1 MHIVF
6 MISAFLAGGI
16 LVFLVM
22 RAKSARESMETETLK
37 KRLEEAEGMKPEA
50 DAARIAAA
58 KALAALEAQ
67 EKQTLHERELM
78 AEAQE
83 RELRNLREAHG
94 REVAALRERFQEEL
108 AGAQRAGEEQRL
120 AQARAFETERKALK
134 ETFAVLEQQFRE
146 NKAEMEKNWQTKIEL
161 LKEEF
166 KTLSAE
172 ILKEKSGH
180 LADVNQNQLSALL
193 KPLQEKLGD
202 FKNAVEQAKEKG
214 ISLNSELK
222 EQIAHLMSAT
232 KRIGENAD
240 NLASALKGNN
250 KTQGN
255 WGEMILEEILVN
267 SGLKR
272 GIHYECQETLRDED
286 GNPVQNDNSRLMRP
300 DVIVH
305 YPDGKDVIID
315 SKVSLSAYTDYM
327 NAESDEER
335 KSALARHNRSVRA
348 HVEELVRKN
357 YSSYIRKQRHEA
369 VDFVIMFIPNE
380 ASHQLAMIQDPGLW
394 RWAFERKV
402 MIVSPVNLMALLQL
416 IQIAWTRA
424 DQERNQ
430 QKILDTA
437 STLLDRLYSFYEQF
451 DEVGK
456 KLDGAR
462 DAYQKS
468 LDKLKG
474 GGGKHSVVLSG
485 EQLKQLGVKMKR
497 PRPLPV
503 KYQDNEV
510 LQLEAESAAD
520 DQKELLN
527 GKQESG
533 K

>member
-1 MHIVF
+1 MHILLIV
-6 MISAFLAGGI
+6 SAFLAGGLLAFFSLRTQ
-16 LVFLVM
+16 LV
-22 RAKSARESMETETLK
+22 RK
-37 KRLEEAEGMKPEA
+37 KMQIRTLEEQLAQAEQIRS
-50 DAARIAAA
+50 DAENARIAAA
-58 KALAALEAQ
+58 KAAATLEAQ
-67 EKQTLHERELM
+67 EKQIQKERQLLQD
-78 AEAQE
+78 AHQT
-83 RELRNLREAHG
+83 ELRNLRESHTK
-94 REVAALRERFQEEL
+94 ELDALQERFQSEL
-108 AGAQRAGEEQRL
+108 ADKLKIGEEQKT
-120 AQARAFETERKALK
+120 AQAAAFETERKALK
-134 ETFAVLEQQFRE
+134 EAFDLLEQQSKE
-146 NKAEMEKNWQTKIEL
+146 NKAEMEKNWQTKIDL

-166 KTLSAE
+166 KTLSTQ
-172 ILKEKSGH
+172 ILKEKSGD
-180 LADVNQNQLSALL
+180 LANSNQTQLTALL

-202 FKNAVEQAKEKG
+202 FKTAVDQAKEKG

-222 EQIAHLMSAT
+222 EQIAHLLSAT
-232 KRIGENAD
+232 KRIGDDAN

-267 SGLKR
+267 SGLKK
-272 GIHYECQETLRDED
+272 GIHYECQVTLRSED
-286 GNPVQNDNSRLMRP
+286 GNLIQNDNNRLMRP

-315 SKVSLSAYTDYM
+315 SKVSLNAYTDYM
-327 NAESDEER
+327 NAESDEEK
-335 KSALARHNRSVRA
+335 KSALARHNRSIRS
-348 HVEELVRKN
+348 HVDELVRKN
-357 YSSYIRKQRHEA
+357 YSSYIRQPQHET

-456 KLDGAR
+456 KLDSAHE
-462 DAYQKS
+462 AYQKS

-474 GGGKHSVVLSG
+474 GNGKHSVVLSG
-485 EQLKQLGVKMKR
+485 EQLKRLGVKMKR
-497 PRPLPV
+497 VHPLPAR
-503 KYQDNEV
+503 YQ
-510 LQLEAESAAD
+510 AS
-520 DQKELLN
+520 ELLSLETENNN
-527 GKQESG
+527 GDTEEPQTPPAPALL
-533 K
+533 